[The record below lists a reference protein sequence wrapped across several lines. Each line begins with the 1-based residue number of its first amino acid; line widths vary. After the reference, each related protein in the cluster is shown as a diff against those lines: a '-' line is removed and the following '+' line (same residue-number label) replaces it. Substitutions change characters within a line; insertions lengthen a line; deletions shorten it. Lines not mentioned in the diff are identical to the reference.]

1 MIPQTDAMSPLQPRP
16 CPRWGVIDTPA
27 VGPGSGPHT
36 ARARWA
42 PGGCFP
48 QWTLTRPPEE
58 RQARRE
64 QARPQAMAARPS
76 SQAPLASLQ
85 ALGDVD
91 PVPASLWEASERI
104 DALVHGEVVR

>member
-1 MIPQTDAMSPLQPRP
+1 MR
-16 CPRWGVIDTPA
+16 A

-36 ARARWA
+36 ASARWA

-48 QWTLTRPPEE
+48 QWTSTRPPEE
-58 RQARRE
+58 RQAR
-64 QARPQAMAARPS
+64 PQALAARPS

-91 PVPASLWEASERI
+91 PVPASLWEASERM
-104 DALVHGEVVR
+104 DALVHGEVGR

>member
-1 MIPQTDAMSPLQPRP
+1 MIPQTDSISPLHPSP
-16 CPRWGVIDTPA
+16 CPRCGVIDTPA
-27 VGPGSGPHT
+27 LGPGSGPHT
-36 ARARWA
+36 ASARWA
-42 PGGCFP
+42 PCSCFL
-48 QWTLTRPPEE
+48 QWTSTRPPEE

-64 QARPQAMAARPS
+64 QARQQAMAARPS